1 MKLTFV
7 FELMSP
13 GVGSKPGEH
22 YASLILEQPQYQAYI
37 CADLHRHYHGQLT
50 DEEKDDYIC
59 QLQHKGFE
67 RVSREASLQST
78 RRPKLYYIILDKE
91 YDWNIH
97 EIKVLNRFQDHEELM
112 QLVHQLNLSELAHH
126 LLITK
131 WDETKD
137 WVNGRNNFQLSHG
150 YNHLNQTD
158 RERIPGLCLPQRH
171 MKPQNMDGLGWDKD
185 MEATLIRKQIIN
197 TKILDWM
204 TKHFQIDTVFP
215 LNSRKALFVSQD
227 IEKLGHTAGDMRCEG
242 GTFNVSGTL
251 NGRTT
256 QGASTAICTFHID
269 KYNEWK
275 NDDDCGGSNK
285 NYCYNEMLEMP
296 YPYRG
301 GQHVPIRAALNQYDK
316 RCVGLAY
323 DKTTATDNFIVKATE
338 YVQRTQQQL
347 DEFSYIDWV
356 GKHDM
361 VREAATLE
369 RVDYATI
376 EADPNKDC
384 HYSWHIHVI
393 FCEVL
398 PVFGWNEYI
407 LVEVLFCLTLTPS
420 SIGFRQ
426 GVRYAIAARNNGRNF
441 ITNFVQEMVFKHGA
455 TAYQFGKKSRHQVS
469 SQGLLSSHDM
479 CVSCFNLLF
488 LIRYANLSSSCSEK
502 LYQDMS
508 SHTHQRKR
516 GHIGGVFGAEL
527 LTCNSIVKIS
537 VMIGLITNAK
547 HAYHVQIPSGTETS
561 NRLAQWGITTERHR
575 QQLLD
580 RICTEFHIEDQNIGE
595 NIVCETGRYFHSDEG
610 QSKLGVDT
618 LAFNQFLYQ
627 LTKEDANMLSV
638 TRPDG
643 SKFIQ
648 RRDFAKHW
656 FSKKQFFFQYC
667 PTHQWWEMN
676 RDEPYLTLGYPYD
689 LVLTKN
695 SKVLKSYMEKHATTR

>member
-1 MKLTFV
+1 MHLTFV
-7 FELMSP
+7 FELMSQ
-13 GVGSKPGEH
+13 GEESVPGEH

-37 CADLHRHYHGQLT
+37 CADLHRHYHGQFT
-50 DEEKDDYIC
+50 DVEKEDYIC
-59 QLQHKGFE
+59 QLQHKGFQQ
-67 RVSREASLQST
+67 VTREGSLQPT
-78 RRPKLYYIILDKE
+78 RPKLYYIILDKE

-97 EIKVLNRFQDHEELM
+97 EIKVLNKFQDHEELM
-112 QLVHQLNLSELAHH
+112 HLVNQLNLSELAHH

-150 YNHLNQTD
+150 YNHLDQTD
-158 RERIPGLCLPQRH
+158 SERIPGLCLPRRH
-171 MKPQNMDGLGWDKD
+171 QKPQKMDGLGGDAN

-204 TKHFQIDTVFP
+204 TNYFQIDTVFP
-215 LNSRKALFVSQD
+215 LNHRKALFVCQD
-227 IEKLGHTAGDMRCEG
+227 LEKLGHPAGAMRCEG
-242 GTFNVSGTL
+242 GTFNVSGLL
-251 NGRTT
+251 NSRSS
-256 QGASTAICTFHID
+256 QGVSTAICTFHVD
-269 KYNEWK
+269 KYNECK
-275 NDDDCGGSNK
+275 NDDCGGSNK
-285 NYCYNEMLEMP
+285 NFCYNELLQLP
-296 YPYRG
+296 YSHREEPV
-301 GQHVPIRAALNQYDK
+301 QIRVALNQYDK

-323 DKTTATDNFIVKATE
+323 DKTKATE
-338 YVQRTQQQL
+338 KFVNFARQYIQATRRRLDDFMYV
-347 DEFSYIDWV
+347 DWV
-356 GKHDM
+356 GKQS
-361 VREAATLE
+361 VAREAATLE

-398 PVFGWNEYI
+398 PVFGWNEHI

-426 GVRYAIAARNNGRNF
+426 GVRYAIAARNNGKNF

-479 CVSCFNLLF
+479 CVSCFNLHY
-488 LIRYANLSSSCSEK
+488 LIQYANLSSSCSQK
-502 LYQDMS
+502 LYQYMS
-508 SHTHQRKR
+508 SHAHQRKQ
-516 GHIGGVFGAEL
+516 GHLGGVFGAEL
-527 LTCNSIVKIS
+527 LTCQSIVKIS

-561 NRLAQWGITTERHR
+561 KRLAQWGIKTARHR

-580 RICTEFHIEDQNIGE
+580 TVCTEFHIGDQNIGE
-595 NIVCETGRYFHSDEG
+595 NIVCETGRYFHSDDR

-618 LAFNQFLYQ
+618 LAVNQFLYQ
-627 LTKEDANMLSV
+627 LTKEDGNMLSV

-643 SKFIQ
+643 STFIQ
-648 RRDFAKHW
+648 SRDFAKHW
-656 FSKKQFFFQYC
+656 FSKKQFFQYC
-667 PTHQWWEMN
+667 PIHKWWEMN
-676 RDEPYLTLGYPYD
+676 PDEPYLTLGYPYD
-689 LVLTKN
+689 LVLSKK
-695 SKVLKSYMEKHATTR
+695 SKVLKSYMETHATTR